1 MPAGRLARPFGCA
14 GRSQPAPRETVGYV
28 RNILNL
34 FLNTEGINP
43 WTVLTCLVLASVLEG
58 LGFIT
63 LVPLLMVATD
73 TEPNEPSPLLDGVRD
88 AMTAVGLPL
97 EVGFLIGFI
106 VVTLL
111 AKSVLTFLAMQHV
124 AKAIA
129 EFTSGLRSRLIRNL
143 FRANWSY
150 LVQHPVGRMANLI
163 SGQAAG
169 AGKAYGVAATF
180 LAQAIQTT
188 GYMVVAFIVSWPI
201 ALAATG
207 LGILMVL
214 SLHSLVRISR
224 KAGWRQT
231 QRSKELITLL
241 VDSLNSIKPLKA
253 MAKEDEYATF
263 LDRKIASLKKAIR
276 RQAVSQDA
284 LKNGSEALAT
294 IFLGLG
300 FFLALAVWDV
310 PLVELVVVGVLL
322 KRTSNGMTKLQHLY
336 QQAVAAE
343 SPYIEAME
351 MMAEANGSEELNPG
365 TRPATF
371 ERECR
376 LDDVSF
382 AHGERPVLDSVSLQV
397 PAGGVTV
404 LIGPSGAGKT
414 TIADVILGLYR
425 PDRGSV
431 TLDGVPLDEI
441 DLRSWR
447 RLIGY
452 VPQELILLHD
462 SVYANVALGNPGI
475 SKTDVRRALEIAGA
489 WGFVEGLPNGMLTTV
504 GQSGAKLSGGQRQ
517 RIALARALAS
527 RPKLLVLDEVTSAL
541 DPKTEQ
547 EICQNIRNMA
557 EETTILAITHRPT
570 FLEIADRIYR
580 VDHQTAVEVRAERA
594 DQETRPARALG

>member
-1 MPAGRLARPFGCA
+1 
-14 GRSQPAPRETVGYV
+14 V
-28 RNILNL
+28 RNILRL

-43 WTVLTCLVLASVLEG
+43 WTVLTCLVLASVVEG
-58 LGFIT
+58 LGFVT

-73 TEPNEPSPLLDGVRD
+73 TEPSEPSPLLDGVRD

-97 EVGFLIGFI
+97 DVGFLIVF
-106 VVTLL
+106 VVATLL

-150 LVQHPVGRMANLI
+150 LVQHSVGRMANLI
-163 SGQAAG
+163 SGQATG
-169 AGKAYGVAATF
+169 AGKAYSIAASF
-180 LAQAIQTT
+180 FAQAIQTT
-188 GYMVVAFIVSWPI
+188 GYLIVAFVVSWPI
-201 ALAATG
+201 ALAAAG
-207 LGILMVL
+207 LGSLMVL
-214 SLHSLVRISR
+214 SLHFLVRISR

-231 QRSKELITLL
+231 QRSKELVTLL

-294 IFLGLG
+294 LFLGAG
-300 FFLALAVWDV
+300 FFLALVIWDV
-310 PLVELVVVGVLL
+310 ALIELVVVGVLL
-322 KRTSNGMTKLQHLY
+322 KRTSNGMIKLQHLF
-336 QQAVAAE
+336 QQAVASE
-343 SPYIEAME
+343 SPYLEAME
-351 MMAEANGSEELNPG
+351 MMAEAKSSEELNPG

-376 LDDVSF
+376 LEDVSF

-414 TIADVILGLYR
+414 TIADMILGLYR
-425 PDRGSV
+425 PDRGRV
-431 TLDGVPLDEI
+431 LLDGVPLDEI

-462 SVYANVALGNPGI
+462 SVYANVALGNSGI
-475 SKTDVRRALEIAGA
+475 AKSDVRRALEIAGA
-489 WGFVEGLPNGMLTTV
+489 WSFVKGLPEGMMTTV

-547 EICQNIRNMA
+547 EICENIRNMA

-570 FLEIADRIYR
+570 FLDIADRIYR

>member
-1 MPAGRLARPFGCA
+1 
-14 GRSQPAPRETVGYV
+14 V
-28 RNILNL
+28 RNILRL

-43 WTVLTCLVLASVLEG
+43 WTVLTCLVLASVVEG
-58 LGFIT
+58 LGFVT

-73 TEPNEPSPLLDGVRD
+73 TEPSEPSPLLDGVRD

-97 EVGFLIGFI
+97 DVGFLIVF
-106 VVTLL
+106 VVATLL

-150 LVQHPVGRMANLI
+150 LVQHSVGRMANLI

-169 AGKAYGVAATF
+169 AGKAYGVAANF
-180 LAQAIQTT
+180 LAQAIQTA
-188 GYMVVAFIVSWPI
+188 GYLVVAFIVSWPI
-201 ALAATG
+201 ALAAAG
-207 LGILMVL
+207 LGSLMVL
-214 SLHSLVRISR
+214 SLHFLVRISR

-231 QRSKELITLL
+231 QRSKELVTLL

-294 IFLGLG
+294 LFLGAG
-300 FFLALAVWDV
+300 FFLALVIWDV
-310 PLVELVVVGVLL
+310 ALIELVVVGVLL
-322 KRTSNGMTKLQHLY
+322 KRTSNGMIKLQHLF
-336 QQAVAAE
+336 QQAVASE
-343 SPYIEAME
+343 SPYLEAME
-351 MMAEANGSEELNPG
+351 MMAEATRAQELNPG
-365 TRPATF
+365 SRPASF

-382 AHGERPVLDSVSLQV
+382 GHGERQVLDSVSLQV

-425 PDRGSV
+425 PDRGRV
-431 TLDGVPLDEI
+431 LLDGVPLDEI
-441 DLRSWR
+441 DVRSWR
-447 RLIGY
+447 RLVGY

-462 SVYANVALGNPGI
+462 SVYANVALGNSGI
-475 SKTDVRRALEIAGA
+475 RKSDVRRALEIAGA
-489 WGFVEGLPNGMLTTV
+489 WSFVEGLPDGMMTTV
-504 GQSGAKLSGGQRQ
+504 GQAGAKLSGGQRQ
-517 RIALARALAS
+517 RIALARALATK
-527 RPKLLVLDEVTSAL
+527 PKLLILDEVTSAL

-547 EICQNIRNMA
+547 EICENIRNMA

-580 VDHQTAVEVRAERA
+580 VDHQTVSEIAATHGERS
-594 DQETRPARALG
+594 TGRVLALH

>member
-1 MPAGRLARPFGCA
+1 MQAGRRARRFCRA
-14 GRSQPAPRETVGYV
+14 RRVRPAPRGTVGYV
-28 RNILNL
+28 RNILSL

-43 WTVLTCLVLASVLEG
+43 WTVLTCLVLASVVEG
-58 LGFIT
+58 LGFVT

-73 TEPNEPSPLLDGVRD
+73 TEPAEPSPLLDGVRD
-88 AMTAVGLPL
+88 AMTAVGMPL
-97 EVGFLIGFI
+97 DVGFLIGF
-106 VVTLL
+106 VVVALL

-143 FRANWSY
+143 FSANWSY
-150 LVQHPVGRMANLI
+150 LVQHSVGRMANLV
-163 SGQAAG
+163 SGQASG
-169 AGKAYGVAATF
+169 AGRAYSIAATF
-180 LAQAIQTT
+180 FAQAIQTT
-188 GYMVVAFIVSWPI
+188 GYLVVAFIVSWPI
-201 ALAATG
+201 ALAATA
-207 LGILMVL
+207 LGSLMVL
-214 SLHSLVRISR
+214 SLHFLVRISR

-231 QRSKELITLL
+231 QRAKELITLL

-253 MAKEDEYATF
+253 MAKEDEYVAF
-263 LDRKIASLKKAIR
+263 LDRKIDSLKKAIR

-294 IFLGLG
+294 IFLGGG
-300 FFLALAVWDV
+300 FFLALAIWEV
-310 PLVELVVVGVLL
+310 PLIELVVVGVLL

-336 QQAVAAE
+336 QQAVASE

-351 MMAEANGSEELNPG
+351 MMAEAKASRELNPG

-376 LDDVSF
+376 LEEVSF
-382 AHGERPVLDSVSLQV
+382 AHGERQILDAVSLQV
-397 PAGGVTV
+397 PVGGVTV

-414 TIADVILGLYR
+414 TIADIILGLYR
-425 PDRGSV
+425 PDRGRV
-431 TLDGVPLDEI
+431 LLDGVPLDEI

-475 SKTDVRRALEIAGA
+475 RRSDVRKVLEVAGA
-489 WGFVEGLPNGMLTTV
+489 WGFVDALPDGMMTTV
-504 GQSGAKLSGGQRQ
+504 GQAGAKLSGGQRQ

-527 RPKLLVLDEVTSAL
+527 RPKLLILDEVTSAL
-541 DPKTEQ
+541 DPRTEQ
-547 EICQNIRNMA
+547 EICDNIRSMA
-557 EETTILAITHRPT
+557 DDTTILAITHRPT
-570 FLEIADRIYR
+570 FLEIADRIYQ
-580 VDHQTAVEVRAERA
+580 VDDQMVMEVRAEQVGRLS
-594 DQETRPARALG
+594 RPAWALG

>member
-1 MPAGRLARPFGCA
+1 
-14 GRSQPAPRETVGYV
+14 V
-28 RNILNL
+28 RNILRL

-43 WTVLTCLVLASVLEG
+43 WTVLTCLVLASVVEG
-58 LGFIT
+58 LGFVT

-73 TEPNEPSPLLDGVRD
+73 TEPAEPSPLLDGVRD
-88 AMTAVGLPL
+88 AMTTVGLPL
-97 EVGFLIGFI
+97 DVGFLICF
-106 VVTLL
+106 VVATLL

-143 FRANWSY
+143 FGANWSY
-150 LVQHPVGRMANLI
+150 LVQHSVGRMANLI
-163 SGQAAG
+163 SGQATG
-169 AGKAYGVAATF
+169 AGKAYSIAATF
-180 LAQAIQTT
+180 FAQAIQTT
-188 GYMVVAFIVSWPI
+188 GYLIVAFIVSWPI
-201 ALAATG
+201 ALAATA
-207 LGILMVL
+207 LGSVMVL
-214 SLHSLVRISR
+214 SLHFLVRISR

-294 IFLGLG
+294 IFLGGG

-322 KRTSNGMTKLQHLY
+322 KRTSNGMTKLQHLF
-336 QQAVAAE
+336 QQAIASE
-343 SPYIEAME
+343 SPYLEAME
-351 MMAEANGSEELNPG
+351 MMAEAKSAQEMNPG
-365 TRPATF
+365 TRPASF

-376 LDDVSF
+376 LEDVSF
-382 AHGERPVLDSVSLQV
+382 AHGEHQVLDRVSLQV
-397 PAGGVTV
+397 PAGGITV

-425 PDRGSV
+425 PDRGRV
-431 TLDGVPLDEI
+431 LLDGVPLDEI
-441 DLRSWR
+441 DLKSWR

-475 SKTDVRRALEIAGA
+475 GKADARRALQIAGA
-489 WGFVEGLPNGMLTTV
+489 WGFVEGLPQGMMTTV
-504 GQSGAKLSGGQRQ
+504 GQAGAKLSGGQRQ

-527 RPKLLVLDEVTSAL
+527 KPKLLVLDEVTSAL

-547 EICQNIRNMA
+547 EICDNIRNMA

-580 VDHQTAVEVRAERA
+580 VDHQTVTEVAATQGERSA
-594 DQETRPARALG
+594 ARVLSLH